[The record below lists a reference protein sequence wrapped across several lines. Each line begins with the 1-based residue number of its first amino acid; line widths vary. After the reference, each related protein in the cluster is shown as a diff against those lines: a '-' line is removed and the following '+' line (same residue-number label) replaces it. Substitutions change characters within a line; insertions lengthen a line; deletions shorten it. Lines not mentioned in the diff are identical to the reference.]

1 MKGDWF
7 YMRGLADKAVI
18 ITGAAGIGKATA
30 LRFAAEGA
38 CVVVADFAD
47 GSAVVREIEANGGKA
62 LYVQV
67 DVTSEDSVK
76 AMAARTIEAFG
87 KIDVLI
93 NNAGITKD
101 AMMKKMTKEAWDAV
115 IGVNLSGVFNCTS
128 AVLPRMLEQKSG
140 VVLTTSSVVGLYG
153 NLGQTNY
160 AASKW
165 GVIGM
170 TKSWAKEMARNGLRF
185 NCVAPG
191 FIATEMVKKIPE
203 QVLAEKILVKIPQGR
218 LGEPEEIAAAFAFLA
233 SDDARFIN
241 GAVLSVDGA
250 CTL

>member
-1 MKGDWF
+1 
-7 YMRGLADKAVI
+7 MRGLKDKVVI
-18 ITGAAGIGKATA
+18 ITGAAGGIGKATA
-30 LRFAAEGA
+30 LRFAEEGA
-38 CVVVADFAD
+38 NVVVADFAD
-47 GSAVVREIEANGGKA
+47 GTATVQEVEAKGTKAV
-62 LYVQV
+62 YVKV
-67 DVTSEDSVK
+67 DVTKEEDAK
-76 AMAARTIEAFG
+76 AMVAKALEVFG
-87 KIDVLI
+87 KVDVMI

-115 IGVNLSGVFNCTS
+115 IGVNLTGVFNCTA
-128 AVLPRMLEQKSG
+128 AVLPHMLERQSG

-160 AASKW
+160 AATKW

-170 TKSWAKEMARNGLRF
+170 TKSWAKEMAKNGIRF

-191 FIATEMVKKIPE
+191 FIGTEMVKKIPE
-203 QVLAEKILVKIPQGR
+203 QVLNEKIIVKIPAAR

-233 SDDARFIN
+233 SDDAKYIN

>member
-1 MKGDWF
+1 MN
-7 YMRGLADKAVI
+7 GLKDKVAI
-18 ITGAAGIGKATA
+18 ITGAASGIGKAAA

-38 CVVVADFAD
+38 HVVVADFAD
-47 GSAVVREIEANGGKA
+47 GSATVSEVAAKGVKG

-67 DVTSEDSVK
+67 DVTSAESVK
-76 AMAARTIEAFG
+76 AMVDTAKAAFG
-87 KIDVLI
+87 RVDVLI

-101 AMMKKMTKEAWDAV
+101 AMMKKMTKDAWDAV
-115 IGVNLSGVFNCTS
+115 IGVNLTGVFNCTS
-128 AVLPRMLEQKSG
+128 AVLPVMLEQQSG
-140 VVLTTSSVVGLYG
+140 VVLTTSSVVGLFG
-153 NLGQTNY
+153 NMGQTNY

-191 FIATEMVKKIPE
+191 FIGTDMVKKIPE
-203 QVLAEKILVKIPQGR
+203 QVLKEKILIKIPQAR

-233 SDDARFIN
+233 SDDAKYIN
-241 GAVLSVDGA
+241 GTVLSVDGA

>member
-1 MKGDWF
+1 MKG
-7 YMRGLADKAVI
+7 LKDKVVI
-18 ITGAAGIGKATA
+18 ITGAASGIGKATA
-30 LRFAAEGA
+30 LRFAEEGA
-38 CVVVADFAD
+38 NIVIGDFAD
-47 GSAVVREIEANGGKA
+47 GTAAVAEVQAKGVQAI
-62 LYVQV
+62 YVQV
-67 DVTSEDSVK
+67 NVTDPDSVQ
-76 AMAARTIEAFG
+76 AMVAKTIEVFG
-87 KIDVLI
+87 RVDVLI

-115 IGVNLSGVFNCTS
+115 INVNLTGVFNCTS
-128 AVLPRMLEQKSG
+128 AVLPHMLAQKAG
-140 VVLTTSSVVGLYG
+140 VVLTTSSVVGIYG

-170 TKSWAKEMARNGLRF
+170 TKSWAKEMAKNGLRF

-203 QVLAEKILVKIPQGR
+203 QVLNEKILIKVPAGR

-233 SDDARFIN
+233 SDDAKFIN
-241 GAVLSVDGA
+241 GTVLSVDGA

>member
-1 MKGDWF
+1 
-7 YMRGLADKAVI
+7 MRGLKDKVVI
-18 ITGAAGIGKATA
+18 ITGAAGGIGKASA
-30 LRFAAEGA
+30 LRFATEGA
-38 CVVVADFAD
+38 IIVVADFVD
-47 GSAVVREIEANGGKA
+47 GSGTVAEVEQLGSQGV
-62 LYVQV
+62 YVQV
-67 DVTSEDSVK
+67 DVTNPDSVK
-76 AMAARTIEAFG
+76 AMVEKAKETFG
-87 KIDVLI
+87 HVDVLI

-101 AMMKKMTKEAWDAV
+101 AMMKKMSKDAWDAV
-115 IGVNLSGVFNCTS
+115 IGVNLTGVFNCTS
-128 AVLPRMLEQKSG
+128 AVLPVMLEQQSG
-140 VVLTTSSVVGLYG
+140 VVLTTSSVVGIYG

-191 FIATEMVKKIPE
+191 FIGTDMVKMIPE
-203 QVLAEKILVKIPQGR
+203 QVLKEKIIIKIPQGR

-233 SDDARFIN
+233 SDDAKYIN

>member
-1 MKGDWF
+1 MKG
-7 YMRGLADKAVI
+7 LKNKVVI
-18 ITGAAGIGKATA
+18 ITGAAAGIGKATA
-30 LRFAAEGA
+30 LRFAEEGA
-38 CVVVADFAD
+38 NIVIADYAD
-47 GSAVVREIEANGGKA
+47 GSAAVQEVAAKGVQAI
-62 LYVQV
+62 YVQV
-67 DVTSEDSVK
+67 NVTDPESVK
-76 AMAARTIEAFG
+76 AMVAKTIEVFG
-87 KIDVLI
+87 KVDVLI

-101 AMMKKMTKEAWDAV
+101 AMMKKMTKDAWDSV
-115 IGVNLSGVFNCTS
+115 INVNLTGVFNCTS
-128 AVLPRMLEQKSG
+128 AVLPQMLEQKAG

-160 AASKW
+160 AAAKW

-203 QVLAEKILVKIPQGR
+203 QVLNEKILIKVPAGR

-233 SDDARFIN
+233 SDDAKFIN

>member
-1 MKGDWF
+1 
-7 YMRGLADKAVI
+7 MRGLKDKVVI
-18 ITGAAGIGKATA
+18 ITGAAGGIGKASA
-30 LRFAAEGA
+30 LRFAEEGA
-38 CVVVADFAD
+38 KVVVADFVD
-47 GSAVVREIEANGGKA
+47 GSATVAEVKA
-62 LYVQV
+62 KGVDSIYVQV
-67 DVTSEDSVK
+67 DVTNPESVQAMVAK
-76 AMAARTIEAFG
+76 AVEAFG
-87 KIDVLI
+87 RIDVLI

-115 IGVNLSGVFNCTS
+115 IGVNLTGVFNCTS
-128 AVLPRMLEQKSG
+128 AALPYMLEQKFG
-140 VVLTTSSVVGLYG
+140 VVLTSSSVVGIYG

-170 TKSWAKEMARNGLRF
+170 TKSWAKEMAKNGLRF

-191 FIATEMVKKIPE
+191 FIGTEMVKKIPE
-203 QVLAEKILVKIPQGR
+203 QVLNEKILIKVPAGR

-233 SDDARFIN
+233 SDDAKFIN

-250 CTL
+250 CTI

>member
-1 MKGDWF
+1 MKG
-7 YMRGLADKAVI
+7 LKNKVVI
-18 ITGAAGIGKATA
+18 ITGAAAGIGKATA
-30 LRFAAEGA
+30 LRFAEEGA
-38 CVVVADFAD
+38 NIVIADFAD
-47 GSAVVREIEANGGKA
+47 GSAA
-62 LYVQV
+62 VQE
-67 DVTSEDSVK
+67 VTAKGVQAVYAQVNVTDPESVK
-76 AMAARTIEAFG
+76 AMVAKAIEVFG
-87 KIDVLI
+87 KVDVLI

-115 IGVNLSGVFNCTS
+115 IDVNLTGVFNCTS
-128 AVLPRMLEQKSG
+128 AVLPHLLAQKAG

-160 AASKW
+160 AAAKW

-170 TKSWAKEMARNGLRF
+170 TKSWAKEMARHGLRF

-203 QVLAEKILVKIPQGR
+203 QVLNEKILIKVPAGR

-233 SDDARFIN
+233 SDDAKFIN